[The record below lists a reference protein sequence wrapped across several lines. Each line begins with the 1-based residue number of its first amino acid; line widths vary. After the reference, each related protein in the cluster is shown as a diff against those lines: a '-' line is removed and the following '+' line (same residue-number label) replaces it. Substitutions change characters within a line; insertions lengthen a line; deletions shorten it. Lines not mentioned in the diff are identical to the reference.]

1 VYLAAL
7 AHAYASA
14 GRQSDALAIL
24 EELRRRSA
32 SEYVSPFDVATVLVG
47 LNLRNEAFRALEQAY
62 EGRAYGLV
70 FLVVDP
76 RFDPIRSDPRCTD
89 LVRRIG
95 LPTS

>member
-1 VYLAAL
+1 
-7 AHAYASA
+7 
-14 GRQSDALAIL
+14 
-24 EELRRRSA
+24 
-32 SEYVSPFDVATVLVG
+32 VLVG